1 MDLKTIREE
10 LSHLESLVDGWRSDA
25 GIPALERDLAL
36 GMLRRL
42 YECVRFG
49 AEEVPPQAAAE
60 PVAAEMPE
68 SIDLAEVLAFEPV
81 AVVPEPF
88 PSSNEEQA
96 EADRLLD
103 AGSAGIAAA
112 DSVLTAE
119 PDAVP
124 ATAGADADDA
134 AQTVLAAEE
143 TESSVSAE
151 DAAASADEESVAET
165 AEVVAATVDEEP
177 AVEASES
184 VGAPADDRETTV
196 GLQPSEVVEEPTEEP
211 SEVSEPSDENTEPY
225 RPAEE
230 SAEPVVIAAEPASV
244 SPVAKAEEQA
254 APQPEPV
261 CEEQTAAPASPDT
274 AAEPAAPAAE
284 TPAAE
289 TPAAEMPAAEHAA
302 AEHRGGG
309 ARRPLMGSL
318 FGVEEPVVR
327 HRHRQRVIM
336 SLYGDTEPAVSE
348 RLSGAGTVR
357 HAAPAPAE
365 RRMAEMPAETLRHD
379 EAGQPAAA
387 PEVAAPAAG
396 ETVAADA
403 AMPADAAA
411 AERMPA
417 ADSVGETATVEAQP
431 VASESPSPSLRAETA
446 EAEVDGAGAGE
457 TVPEQYAEE
466 EENPF
471 VEVQLDAVGDDASEP
486 VSEEPVSEESEPEE
500 PVGEKPGTTGNV
512 PTAGPFVQSPV
523 AAEGG
528 AVLGEVINHDVRTL
542 ADTIAPPR
550 DMASEIARSEPVTD
564 LRRAIGINDRFLM
577 IRDLF
582 GGDADAYEQAIT
594 ELDGFHDLDECMIY
608 IAENFAWNSSS
619 DGARFLMELLERK
632 YA

>member
-49 AEEVPPQAAAE
+49 AEEVSPQAAAE

-68 SIDLAEVLAFEPV
+68 SIDLAEVLAFKPV

-112 DSVLTAE
+112 DSVSDAE
-119 PDAVP
+119 PDAAP

-143 TESSVSAE
+143 AENSVSAE
-151 DAAASADEESVAET
+151 DAAASADEESEAET

-177 AVEASES
+177 A
-184 VGAPADDRETTV
+184 
-196 GLQPSEVVEEPTEEP
+196 EEPP
-211 SEVSEPSDENTEPY
+211 EVSEPSDKNTEPH

-230 SAEPVVIAAEPASV
+230 PAEPVVIAAEPASV

-254 APQPEPV
+254 AHQPELV
-261 CEEQTAAPASPDT
+261 CEEQAAAPASPDT

-284 TPAAE
+284 M
-289 TPAAEMPAAEHAA
+289 PAAEMPAAGHAA

-387 PEVAAPAAG
+387 PEVTVPAAG
-396 ETVAADA
+396 ETVAADV
-403 AMPADAAA
+403 AMPADATA

-417 ADSVGETATVEAQP
+417 ADPVGETATVEAQP
-431 VASESPSPSLRAETA
+431 VASESPSPSLQAETA

-471 VEVQLDAVGDDASEP
+471 VEVQLDAVGGDAS
-486 VSEEPVSEESEPEE
+486 EPVSEESEPEE

-523 AAEGG
+523 AAESG

>member
-119 PDAVP
+119 PDAEPDAAP

-143 TESSVSAE
+143 AESSVSAE
-151 DAAASADEESVAET
+151 GAAASADEESEAET

-211 SEVSEPSDENTEPY
+211 SEVSEPSDENTEPH

-230 SAEPVVIAAEPASV
+230 PAEPVVIAAEPASV

-274 AAEPAAPAAE
+274 AAEPA
-284 TPAAE
+284 

-403 AMPADAAA
+403 AA

-417 ADSVGETATVEAQP
+417 ADPVGETATVESQP
-431 VASESPSPSLRAETA
+431 VAPETPSPSLRAETA
-446 EAEVDGAGAGE
+446 EAEVDGAGE

-471 VEVQLDAVGDDASEP
+471 VEVQLDAVGGDASEP
-486 VSEEPVSEESEPEE
+486 ESEESEPEE
-500 PVGEKPGTTGNV
+500 PETTGNV

>member
-119 PDAVP
+119 PDAEP
-124 ATAGADADDA
+124 ATAGADA

-143 TESSVSAE
+143 AESSVSAE
-151 DAAASADEESVAET
+151 DAAASAAEESVAET
-165 AEVVAATVDEEP
+165 AEVVAATVDEEL

-184 VGAPADDRETTV
+184 VGAPADDREATV

-211 SEVSEPSDENTEPY
+211 SEVSEPSDENTEPH

-230 SAEPVVIAAEPASV
+230 PAEPAVIAAEPASV

-254 APQPEPV
+254 AHQPEPV

-284 TPAAE
+284 
-289 TPAAEMPAAEHAA
+289 MPA

-357 HAAPAPAE
+357 HAVPAPAE
-365 RRMAEMPAETLRHD
+365 RRMAEMPAETLRRD

-387 PEVAAPAAG
+387 PEVG
-396 ETVAADA
+396 KTVA
-403 AMPADAAA
+403 ADAAA

-417 ADSVGETATVEAQP
+417 AEPVGETATVESQP
-431 VASESPSPSLRAETA
+431 VAPETPSPSLRAETA
-446 EAEVDGAGAGE
+446 EAEVDGAGE

-471 VEVQLDAVGDDASEP
+471 VEVQLDAVGGDAS
-486 VSEEPVSEESEPEE
+486 EPVSEESEPEE
-500 PVGEKPGTTGNV
+500 PVGEKPETTGNV

>member
-68 SIDLAEVLAFEPV
+68 SIDLAEVLAFKPV

-112 DSVLTAE
+112 DSVSDAE
-119 PDAVP
+119 PDAAP

-143 TESSVSAE
+143 AESSVSAE
-151 DAAASADEESVAET
+151 DAAASADEESEAET

-177 AVEASES
+177 A
-184 VGAPADDRETTV
+184 
-196 GLQPSEVVEEPTEEP
+196 EEP
-211 SEVSEPSDENTEPY
+211 SEVSEPSDKNTEPH

-230 SAEPVVIAAEPASV
+230 PADPVVIAAEPASV

-254 APQPEPV
+254 AHQPELV
-261 CEEQTAAPASPDT
+261 CEEQAAAPASPDT

-284 TPAAE
+284 M
-289 TPAAEMPAAEHAA
+289 PAAEMPAAEHAA

-387 PEVAAPAAG
+387 PEVTVPAAG

-417 ADSVGETATVEAQP
+417 ADPVGETATVEAQP
-431 VASESPSPSLRAETA
+431 VASESPSPSLQAETA

-471 VEVQLDAVGDDASEP
+471 VEVQLDAVGGDAS
-486 VSEEPVSEESEPEE
+486 EPVSEESEPEE

-550 DMASEIARSEPVTD
+550 DMAAEIARSEPVTD

>member
-49 AEEVPPQAAAE
+49 AEEVSPQAAAE

-112 DSVLTAE
+112 DSVSDAE
-119 PDAVP
+119 PDAEPDAAP

-143 TESSVSAE
+143 AENSVSAE
-151 DAAASADEESVAET
+151 DAAASADEESEAET

-177 AVEASES
+177 A
-184 VGAPADDRETTV
+184 
-196 GLQPSEVVEEPTEEP
+196 EEP
-211 SEVSEPSDENTEPY
+211 SEVSEPSDENTEPH

-230 SAEPVVIAAEPASV
+230 PAEPVVIAAEPASV

-254 APQPEPV
+254 AHQPELV
-261 CEEQTAAPASPDT
+261 CEVQAAAPASPDT

-284 TPAAE
+284 M
-289 TPAAEMPAAEHAA
+289 PAAEMPAAEHAA

-387 PEVAAPAAG
+387 PEVTVPAAG

-417 ADSVGETATVEAQP
+417 ADPVGETATVEAQP
-431 VASESPSPSLRAETA
+431 VASESPSPSLQAETA

-471 VEVQLDAVGDDASEP
+471 VEVQLDAVGGDASEP
-486 VSEEPVSEESEPEE
+486 VSEESKPEE
-500 PVGEKPGTTGNV
+500 PETTGNV

-542 ADTIAPPR
+542 ADTIAQPR

>member
-49 AEEVPPQAAAE
+49 AEEVSPQAAAE

-68 SIDLAEVLAFEPV
+68 SIDLAEVLAFKPV

-112 DSVLTAE
+112 DSVSDAE
-119 PDAVP
+119 PDAAP

-143 TESSVSAE
+143 AENSVSAE
-151 DAAASADEESVAET
+151 DAAASADEESEAET

-177 AVEASES
+177 A
-184 VGAPADDRETTV
+184 
-196 GLQPSEVVEEPTEEP
+196 EEP
-211 SEVSEPSDENTEPY
+211 SEVSEPSDKNPEPH

-230 SAEPVVIAAEPASV
+230 PAEPVVIAAEPASV

-254 APQPEPV
+254 AHQPELV
-261 CEEQTAAPASPDT
+261 CEEQAAAPASPDT

-284 TPAAE
+284 M
-289 TPAAEMPAAEHAA
+289 PAAEMPAAGHAA

-387 PEVAAPAAG
+387 PEVTVPAAG
-396 ETVAADA
+396 ETVAADV
-403 AMPADAAA
+403 AMPADATA

-417 ADSVGETATVEAQP
+417 ADPVGETATVEAQP
-431 VASESPSPSLRAETA
+431 VASESPSPSLQAETA

-471 VEVQLDAVGDDASEP
+471 VEVQLDAVGGDAS
-486 VSEEPVSEESEPEE
+486 EPVSEESEPEE

-523 AAEGG
+523 AAESG

>member
-112 DSVLTAE
+112 DSVSDAE
-119 PDAVP
+119 PDAAP

-143 TESSVSAE
+143 AESSVSAD
-151 DAAASADEESVAET
+151 DAAASAAEESVAET

-184 VGAPADDRETTV
+184 VGAPADDREATA

-211 SEVSEPSDENTEPY
+211 SEVSEPSDENTEPH

-230 SAEPVVIAAEPASV
+230 PAEPVVIAAEPAVIAAEPASV

-254 APQPEPV
+254 AHQPEPV

-284 TPAAE
+284 M
-289 TPAAEMPAAEHAA
+289 PAAEMPAAEHAA

-357 HAAPAPAE
+357 HAVPAPAE

-396 ETVAADA
+396 ETV
-403 AMPADAAA
+403 PADAAA

-417 ADSVGETATVEAQP
+417 AEPVGETATVESQP
-431 VASESPSPSLRAETA
+431 VAPETPSPSLRAETA
-446 EAEVDGAGAGE
+446 EAEVDGAGE

-471 VEVQLDAVGDDASEP
+471 VEVQLDAVGGNASEP
-486 VSEEPVSEESEPEE
+486 VSEEPV
-500 PVGEKPGTTGNV
+500 GEKPETTGNV

>member
-112 DSVLTAE
+112 DSVSDAE
-119 PDAVP
+119 PDAAP

-143 TESSVSAE
+143 AESSVSAE
-151 DAAASADEESVAET
+151 DAAASAA
-165 AEVVAATVDEEP
+165 
-177 AVEASES
+177 
-184 VGAPADDRETTV
+184 
-196 GLQPSEVVEEPTEEP
+196 EEPTEEP
-211 SEVSEPSDENTEPY
+211 SEVSEPSDENTEPH

-230 SAEPVVIAAEPASV
+230 PAEPVVIAAEPASV

-254 APQPEPV
+254 AHQPEPV

-274 AAEPAAPAAE
+274 AAEPAA
-284 TPAAE
+284 
-289 TPAAEMPAAEHAA
+289 PAAEMPAAEHAA

-365 RRMAEMPAETLRHD
+365 RRMAEMPAETLRRD

-387 PEVAAPAAG
+387 PEVG
-396 ETVAADA
+396 KTVAADA

-417 ADSVGETATVEAQP
+417 AEPVGETATVESQP
-431 VASESPSPSLRAETA
+431 VAPETPSPSLRAETA
-446 EAEVDGAGAGE
+446 EAEVDGAGE

-471 VEVQLDAVGDDASEP
+471 VELQLDAVGGNASEP
-486 VSEEPVSEESEPEE
+486 VSEEPEPEE
-500 PVGEKPGTTGNV
+500 PVGEKPETSGNV

-523 AAEGG
+523 APEGG

>member
-10 LSHLESLVDGWRSDA
+10 LSHLESLVEGWRSDA

-68 SIDLAEVLAFEPV
+68 SIDLAEVLAFKPV

-112 DSVLTAE
+112 DSVSDSVSDAE
-119 PDAVP
+119 PDAAP

-143 TESSVSAE
+143 AESSVSAE
-151 DAAASADEESVAET
+151 DAAASVDEESEAET

-177 AVEASES
+177 A
-184 VGAPADDRETTV
+184 
-196 GLQPSEVVEEPTEEP
+196 EEP
-211 SEVSEPSDENTEPY
+211 SEVSEPSDKNTEPQ

-230 SAEPVVIAAEPASV
+230 PAEPVVIAAEPASV

-254 APQPEPV
+254 AHQPELV
-261 CEEQTAAPASPDT
+261 CEEQAAAPASPDT
-274 AAEPAAPAAE
+274 AAEPAA
-284 TPAAE
+284 
-289 TPAAEMPAAEHAA
+289 PAAEMPAAEHAA

-387 PEVAAPAAG
+387 PEVTVPAAG
-396 ETVAADA
+396 ETVA
-403 AMPADAAA
+403 ADAAA

-417 ADSVGETATVEAQP
+417 ADPVGETATVEAQP
-431 VASESPSPSLRAETA
+431 VASESPSPSLQAETA

-471 VEVQLDAVGDDASEP
+471 VEVQLDAVGGDAS
-486 VSEEPVSEESEPEE
+486 EPVSEESEPEE
-500 PVGEKPGTTGNV
+500 PETTGNV

-528 AVLGEVINHDVRTL
+528 VVLGEVINHDVRTL

>member
-10 LSHLESLVDGWRSDA
+10 LSHLESLVEGWRSDA

-119 PDAVP
+119 PDAAP
-124 ATAGADADDA
+124 ATAGADADDE

-143 TESSVSAE
+143 AENSVSAE
-151 DAAASADEESVAET
+151 DAAASAAEESEAET

-211 SEVSEPSDENTEPY
+211 SEVSEPSDENTESH

-230 SAEPVVIAAEPASV
+230 PAEPVVIAAEPASV

-254 APQPEPV
+254 AHQPEPV

-274 AAEPAAPAAE
+274 AADPVA
-284 TPAAE
+284 
-289 TPAAEMPAAEHAA
+289 PAAEMPAAEHAA

-471 VEVQLDAVGDDASEP
+471 VEVQLDAVGGDASEP
-486 VSEEPVSEESEPEE
+486 ASEESEPEE
-500 PVGEKPGTTGNV
+500 PVGEKPGTAGNV

>member
-112 DSVLTAE
+112 DSVSDAE
-119 PDAVP
+119 PDAAP

-143 TESSVSAE
+143 AESSVSAD
-151 DAAASADEESVAET
+151 DAAASAAEESVAET

-184 VGAPADDRETTV
+184 VGAPADDREATV

-211 SEVSEPSDENTEPY
+211 SEVSEPSDENTESH

-230 SAEPVVIAAEPASV
+230 PAEPAVIAAEPASV

-254 APQPEPV
+254 AHQPEPV

-284 TPAAE
+284 
-289 TPAAEMPAAEHAA
+289 MPA

-365 RRMAEMPAETLRHD
+365 RRMAEMPAETLRRD

-387 PEVAAPAAG
+387 PEIAAPAAG

-403 AMPADAAA
+403 AA

-417 ADSVGETATVEAQP
+417 AEPVGETATVESQP

-446 EAEVDGAGAGE
+446 EAEVDGAGE
-457 TVPEQYAEE
+457 TAPEQYAEE

-471 VEVQLDAVGDDASEP
+471 VELQLDAVGGDASEP
-486 VSEEPVSEESEPEE
+486 VSEEPV
-500 PVGEKPGTTGNV
+500 GEKPETTSNV

>member
-68 SIDLAEVLAFEPV
+68 SIDLAEVLAFKPV

-119 PDAVP
+119 PDAAP

-134 AQTVLAAEE
+134 AQTVFAAEE
-143 TESSVSAE
+143 AESSVSAE

-165 AEVVAATVDEEP
+165 AEVVAAAVDEEP

-184 VGAPADDRETTV
+184 VGTPADDRETTV
-196 GLQPSEVVEEPTEEP
+196 GLQTSEVVEEPTEET
-211 SEVSEPSDENTEPY
+211 SEVSEPSDENTESH

-230 SAEPVVIAAEPASV
+230 PAEPVVIAAEPASV
-244 SPVAKAEEQA
+244 FLAVQAEEQA

-284 TPAAE
+284 M
-289 TPAAEMPAAEHAA
+289 PAAEMPAAEHAA

-387 PEVAAPAAG
+387 PEVTVPAAG

-417 ADSVGETATVEAQP
+417 ADPVGETATVEAQP
-431 VASESPSPSLRAETA
+431 VASESPSPSLQAETA

-471 VEVQLDAVGDDASEP
+471 VEVQLDAVGGDAS
-486 VSEEPVSEESEPEE
+486 EPVSEESEPEE
-500 PVGEKPGTTGNV
+500 PETTGNV

-528 AVLGEVINHDVRTL
+528 VVLGEVINHDVRTL

>member
-68 SIDLAEVLAFEPV
+68 SIDLAEVLAFKPV

-112 DSVLTAE
+112 DSVSDAE
-119 PDAVP
+119 PDAEPDAAP

-143 TESSVSAE
+143 AESSVSAE
-151 DAAASADEESVAET
+151 DAAASVDEESEAET

-177 AVEASES
+177 A
-184 VGAPADDRETTV
+184 
-196 GLQPSEVVEEPTEEP
+196 EEP
-211 SEVSEPSDENTEPY
+211 SEVSEPSDKNTEPQ

-230 SAEPVVIAAEPASV
+230 PAEPVVIAAEPASV

-254 APQPEPV
+254 AHQPELV
-261 CEEQTAAPASPDT
+261 CEEQAAAPASPDT

-284 TPAAE
+284 M
-289 TPAAEMPAAEHAA
+289 PAAEMPAAEHAA

-387 PEVAAPAAG
+387 PEVTVPAAG

-417 ADSVGETATVEAQP
+417 ADPVGETATVEAQP
-431 VASESPSPSLRAETA
+431 VASESPSPSLQAETA

-471 VEVQLDAVGDDASEP
+471 VEVQLDAVGGDAS
-486 VSEEPVSEESEPEE
+486 EPVSEESEPEE
-500 PVGEKPGTTGNV
+500 PETTGNV

-550 DMASEIARSEPVTD
+550 DMAAEIARSEPVTD

>member
-112 DSVLTAE
+112 DSVSDAE
-119 PDAVP
+119 PDAAP
-124 ATAGADADDA
+124 ATAGADAADA

-143 TESSVSAE
+143 AENSVSAE

-177 AVEASES
+177 A
-184 VGAPADDRETTV
+184 
-196 GLQPSEVVEEPTEEP
+196 EEP
-211 SEVSEPSDENTEPY
+211 SEVSEPSDENTEPH

-230 SAEPVVIAAEPASV
+230 PAEPVVIAAEPASV

-254 APQPEPV
+254 AHQPELV
-261 CEEQTAAPASPDT
+261 CEEQAAAPASPDT
-274 AAEPAAPAAE
+274 AAEPAA
-284 TPAAE
+284 
-289 TPAAEMPAAEHAA
+289 PAAEMPAAEHAA

-387 PEVAAPAAG
+387 PEVTVPAAG

-417 ADSVGETATVEAQP
+417 ADPVGETATVEAQP
-431 VASESPSPSLRAETA
+431 VASESPSPSLQAETA

-471 VEVQLDAVGDDASEP
+471 VEVQLDAVGGDAS
-486 VSEEPVSEESEPEE
+486 EPVSEESEPEE
-500 PVGEKPGTTGNV
+500 PETTGNV

-550 DMASEIARSEPVTD
+550 DMAAEIARSEPVTD

>member
-49 AEEVPPQAAAE
+49 AEEVPLQAAAE

-112 DSVLTAE
+112 DSVSDAE
-119 PDAVP
+119 PDAAP

-143 TESSVSAE
+143 AESSVSAE
-151 DAAASADEESVAET
+151 DAAASAAEESVAET

-184 VGAPADDRETTV
+184 VGAPADDREATV

-211 SEVSEPSDENTEPY
+211 SEVSEPSDENTEPH

-230 SAEPVVIAAEPASV
+230 PAEPAVIAAEPASV

-254 APQPEPV
+254 AHQPEPV

-284 TPAAE
+284 
-289 TPAAEMPAAEHAA
+289 MPA

-357 HAAPAPAE
+357 HAVPAPAE
-365 RRMAEMPAETLRHD
+365 RRMAEMPAETLRRD

-387 PEVAAPAAG
+387 PEVG
-396 ETVAADA
+396 KTVAADA

-417 ADSVGETATVEAQP
+417 AEPVGETATVESQP
-431 VASESPSPSLRAETA
+431 VAPETSSPSLRAETA
-446 EAEVDGAGAGE
+446 EAEVDGAGE

-471 VEVQLDAVGDDASEP
+471 VELQLDAVGGNASEP
-486 VSEEPVSEESEPEE
+486 VSEESASEE
-500 PVGEKPGTTGNV
+500 PVGEKPETTGNV

-523 AAEGG
+523 AAESG

>member
-68 SIDLAEVLAFEPV
+68 SIDLAEVLAFKPV

-112 DSVLTAE
+112 DSVSDAE
-119 PDAVP
+119 PDAEPDAAP

-143 TESSVSAE
+143 AESSVSAE
-151 DAAASADEESVAET
+151 DAAASADEESEAET

-177 AVEASES
+177 A
-184 VGAPADDRETTV
+184 
-196 GLQPSEVVEEPTEEP
+196 EEP
-211 SEVSEPSDENTEPY
+211 SEVSEPSDKNTEPH

-230 SAEPVVIAAEPASV
+230 PAEPVVIAAEPASV

-254 APQPEPV
+254 AHQPELV
-261 CEEQTAAPASPDT
+261 CEEQAAAPASPDT

-284 TPAAE
+284 M
-289 TPAAEMPAAEHAA
+289 PAAEMPAAEHAA

-387 PEVAAPAAG
+387 PEVTVPAAG

-417 ADSVGETATVEAQP
+417 ADPVGETATVEAQP

-457 TVPEQYAEE
+457 TVPEQYAEK

-471 VEVQLDAVGDDASEP
+471 VEVQLDAVGGDAS
-486 VSEEPVSEESEPEE
+486 EPVSEESEPEE

>member
-49 AEEVPPQAAAE
+49 AEEVSPQAAAE

-119 PDAVP
+119 PDAEPDAAP
-124 ATAGADADDA
+124 ATAGADAADA

-143 TESSVSAE
+143 AESSVSAE
-151 DAAASADEESVAET
+151 DAAASADEESEAET

-177 AVEASES
+177 A
-184 VGAPADDRETTV
+184 
-196 GLQPSEVVEEPTEEP
+196 EEP
-211 SEVSEPSDENTEPY
+211 SEVSEPSDENTEPH

-230 SAEPVVIAAEPASV
+230 PAEPVVIAAELASV

-254 APQPEPV
+254 AHQPELV

-274 AAEPAAPAAE
+274 AAEPAA
-284 TPAAE
+284 
-289 TPAAEMPAAEHAA
+289 PAAEMPAAEHAA

-365 RRMAEMPAETLRHD
+365 RRMAEMPAVTLRHD

-387 PEVAAPAAG
+387 PEVTVPAAG

-417 ADSVGETATVEAQP
+417 AEPVGETATVEAQP
-431 VASESPSPSLRAETA
+431 VASESPSPSLQAETA

-471 VEVQLDAVGDDASEP
+471 VEVQLDAVGGDASEP
-486 VSEEPVSEESEPEE
+486 VSEESKPEE
-500 PVGEKPGTTGNV
+500 PETTGNV

-542 ADTIAPPR
+542 ADTIAQPR

>member
-68 SIDLAEVLAFEPV
+68 SIDLAEVLAFKPV

-112 DSVLTAE
+112 DSVSDAE
-119 PDAVP
+119 PDAAP

-143 TESSVSAE
+143 AESSVSAE
-151 DAAASADEESVAET
+151 DAAASVDEESEAET

-184 VGAPADDRETTV
+184 VGTPADDRETTV
-196 GLQPSEVVEEPTEEP
+196 GLQTSEVVEEPTEET
-211 SEVSEPSDENTEPY
+211 SEVSEPSDENTEPH

-230 SAEPVVIAAEPASV
+230 PAEPVVIAAEPASV

-254 APQPEPV
+254 AHQPELV
-261 CEEQTAAPASPDT
+261 CEEQAAAPASPDT

-284 TPAAE
+284 M
-289 TPAAEMPAAEHAA
+289 PAAEMPAAEHAA

-387 PEVAAPAAG
+387 PEVTVPAAG

-417 ADSVGETATVEAQP
+417 ADPVGETATVEAQP
-431 VASESPSPSLRAETA
+431 VASESPSPSLQAETA

-471 VEVQLDAVGDDASEP
+471 VEVQLDAVGGDAS
-486 VSEEPVSEESEPEE
+486 EPVSEESEPEE
-500 PVGEKPGTTGNV
+500 PETTGNV

-550 DMASEIARSEPVTD
+550 DMAAEIARSEPVTD

>member
-68 SIDLAEVLAFEPV
+68 SIDLAEVLAFKPV

-112 DSVLTAE
+112 DSVSDAE
-119 PDAVP
+119 PDAAP

-143 TESSVSAE
+143 AESSVSAE
-151 DAAASADEESVAET
+151 DAAASADEESEAET

-177 AVEASES
+177 A
-184 VGAPADDRETTV
+184 
-196 GLQPSEVVEEPTEEP
+196 EEP
-211 SEVSEPSDENTEPY
+211 SEVSEPSDKNTEPH

-230 SAEPVVIAAEPASV
+230 PADPVVIAAEPASV

-254 APQPEPV
+254 AHQPELV
-261 CEEQTAAPASPDT
+261 CEEQAAAPASPDT

-284 TPAAE
+284 M
-289 TPAAEMPAAEHAA
+289 PAAEMPAAEHAA

-357 HAAPAPAE
+357 HAASAPAE

-387 PEVAAPAAG
+387 QEVTVPAAG

-417 ADSVGETATVEAQP
+417 ADPVGETATVEAQP
-431 VASESPSPSLRAETA
+431 VASESPSPSLQAETA

-471 VEVQLDAVGDDASEP
+471 VEVQLDAVGGDAS
-486 VSEEPVSEESEPEE
+486 EPVSEESEPEE

-550 DMASEIARSEPVTD
+550 DMAAEIARSEPVTD

>member
-68 SIDLAEVLAFEPV
+68 SIDLAEVLAFKPV

-119 PDAVP
+119 PDAAP
-124 ATAGADADDA
+124 ATAGADAADA

-143 TESSVSAE
+143 AESSVSAE
-151 DAAASADEESVAET
+151 DAASSADEESEAET

-177 AVEASES
+177 A
-184 VGAPADDRETTV
+184 
-196 GLQPSEVVEEPTEEP
+196 EEP
-211 SEVSEPSDENTEPY
+211 SEVSEPSDKNTEPH

-230 SAEPVVIAAEPASV
+230 PAELVVIAAAPASV

-254 APQPEPV
+254 AHQPELV

-284 TPAAE
+284 M
-289 TPAAEMPAAEHAA
+289 PAAEMPAAEHAA

-387 PEVAAPAAG
+387 PEVTVPAAG

-417 ADSVGETATVEAQP
+417 ADPVGETATVEAQP
-431 VASESPSPSLRAETA
+431 VASESPSPSLQAETA

-471 VEVQLDAVGDDASEP
+471 VEVQLDAVGGDAS
-486 VSEEPVSEESEPEE
+486 EPVSEESEPEE

-550 DMASEIARSEPVTD
+550 DMAAEIARSEPVTD

>member
-49 AEEVPPQAAAE
+49 AEEVSPQAAAE

-68 SIDLAEVLAFEPV
+68 SIDLAEVLAFKPV

-112 DSVLTAE
+112 DSVSDAE
-119 PDAVP
+119 PDAAP

-143 TESSVSAE
+143 AESSVSAE
-151 DAAASADEESVAET
+151 DAAASADEESEAET

-177 AVEASES
+177 A
-184 VGAPADDRETTV
+184 
-196 GLQPSEVVEEPTEEP
+196 EEP
-211 SEVSEPSDENTEPY
+211 SEVSEPSDKNTEPH

-230 SAEPVVIAAEPASV
+230 PAEPVVIAAELASV

-254 APQPEPV
+254 AHQPELV
-261 CEEQTAAPASPDT
+261 CEEQAAAPASPDT

-284 TPAAE
+284 M
-289 TPAAEMPAAEHAA
+289 PAAEMPAAGHAA

-387 PEVAAPAAG
+387 PEVTVPAAG

-417 ADSVGETATVEAQP
+417 ADPVGETATVEAQP
-431 VASESPSPSLRAETA
+431 VASESPSPSLQAETA

-466 EENPF
+466 EENLF
-471 VEVQLDAVGDDASEP
+471 VEVQLYAVGGDAS
-486 VSEEPVSEESEPEE
+486 EPVSEESEPEE

-550 DMASEIARSEPVTD
+550 DMAAEIARSEPVTD

>member
-49 AEEVPPQAAAE
+49 AEEVSPQAAAE

-68 SIDLAEVLAFEPV
+68 SIDLAEVLAFKPV

-112 DSVLTAE
+112 DSVSDAE
-119 PDAVP
+119 PDAAP

-143 TESSVSAE
+143 AESSVSAE
-151 DAAASADEESVAET
+151 DAAASADEESEAET

-177 AVEASES
+177 A
-184 VGAPADDRETTV
+184 
-196 GLQPSEVVEEPTEEP
+196 EEP
-211 SEVSEPSDENTEPY
+211 SEVSEPSDKNTEPH

-230 SAEPVVIAAEPASV
+230 PAEPVVIAAELASV

-254 APQPEPV
+254 AHQPELV
-261 CEEQTAAPASPDT
+261 CEEQAAAPASPDT

-284 TPAAE
+284 M
-289 TPAAEMPAAEHAA
+289 PAAEMPAAGHAA

-387 PEVAAPAAG
+387 PEVTVPAAG

-417 ADSVGETATVEAQP
+417 ADPVGETATVEAQP
-431 VASESPSPSLRAETA
+431 VASESPSPSLQAETA

-471 VEVQLDAVGDDASEP
+471 VEVQLDAVGGDAS
-486 VSEEPVSEESEPEE
+486 EPVSEESEPEE

-550 DMASEIARSEPVTD
+550 DMAAEIARSEPVTD

>member
-49 AEEVPPQAAAE
+49 AEEVSPQAAAE

-119 PDAVP
+119 PDAEPDAAP

-143 TESSVSAE
+143 AESSVSAE
-151 DAAASADEESVAET
+151 DAAASADEESEAET

-177 AVEASES
+177 A
-184 VGAPADDRETTV
+184 
-196 GLQPSEVVEEPTEEP
+196 EEP
-211 SEVSEPSDENTEPY
+211 SEVSEPSDENTEPH

-230 SAEPVVIAAEPASV
+230 PAEPVVIAAEPASV

-254 APQPEPV
+254 AHQPELV
-261 CEEQTAAPASPDT
+261 CEEQAAAPASPDT

-284 TPAAE
+284 M
-289 TPAAEMPAAEHAA
+289 PAAEMPAAEHAA

-365 RRMAEMPAETLRHD
+365 RRMAEMPAEALRHD

-387 PEVAAPAAG
+387 PEVTVPAAG

-417 ADSVGETATVEAQP
+417 ADPVGETATVEAQP
-431 VASESPSPSLRAETA
+431 VASESPSPSLQAETA

-471 VEVQLDAVGDDASEP
+471 VEVQLDAVGGDASEP
-486 VSEEPVSEESEPEE
+486 ASEESEAEE
-500 PVGEKPGTTGNV
+500 PVGKKPETTGNV

-528 AVLGEVINHDVRTL
+528 VVLGEVINHDVRTL

-564 LRRAIGINDRFLM
+564 LCRAIGINDRFLM

>member
-112 DSVLTAE
+112 DSVSDAE
-119 PDAVP
+119 PDAAP

-143 TESSVSAE
+143 AESSVSAE
-151 DAAASADEESVAET
+151 DAAASAAEESVAET

-184 VGAPADDRETTV
+184 VGAPADDHEATA

-211 SEVSEPSDENTEPY
+211 SEVSEPSDENTEPH

-230 SAEPVVIAAEPASV
+230 PAEPVVIAAEPAVIAAEPASV

-254 APQPEPV
+254 AHQPEPV

-284 TPAAE
+284 
-289 TPAAEMPAAEHAA
+289 MPA

-357 HAAPAPAE
+357 HAVPAPAE
-365 RRMAEMPAETLRHD
+365 RRMAEMPAETLRRD

-387 PEVAAPAAG
+387 PEVG
-396 ETVAADA
+396 KTVAADA

-417 ADSVGETATVEAQP
+417 AEPVGETATVESQP
-431 VASESPSPSLRAETA
+431 VAPETPSPSLRAETA
-446 EAEVDGAGAGE
+446 EAEVDGAGE

-471 VEVQLDAVGDDASEP
+471 VELQLDAVGGDASEP
-486 VSEEPVSEESEPEE
+486 VSEEPE
-500 PVGEKPGTTGNV
+500 TTGNV

>member
-49 AEEVPPQAAAE
+49 AEEVSPQAAAE

-103 AGSAGIAAA
+103 VGSAGIAAA

-119 PDAVP
+119 PDAEPDAAP

-134 AQTVLAAEE
+134 AQTVFAAEE
-143 TESSVSAE
+143 AESSVSAE

-196 GLQPSEVVEEPTEEP
+196 GLQPSEVVEEPSEEP
-211 SEVSEPSDENTEPY
+211 SEVSEPSDENTEPH

-230 SAEPVVIAAEPASV
+230 PAEPVVIAAEPASV

-254 APQPEPV
+254 AHQPEPV

-274 AAEPAAPAAE
+274 AAEPAA
-284 TPAAE
+284 
-289 TPAAEMPAAEHAA
+289 PAAEMPAAEHAA

-387 PEVAAPAAG
+387 PEVTVLAAG

-417 ADSVGETATVEAQP
+417 ADPVGETATVEAQP

-457 TVPEQYAEE
+457 TAPEQYAEE
-466 EENPF
+466 EESPF
-471 VEVQLDAVGDDASEP
+471 VEVQLDAVGGDASEP
-486 VSEEPVSEESEPEE
+486 ASEESEPEE
-500 PVGEKPGTTGNV
+500 SVGEKPETTGNV

-594 ELDGFHDLDECMIY
+594 ELDGFRDLDECMIY

>member
-49 AEEVPPQAAAE
+49 AEEVSPQAAAE

-119 PDAVP
+119 PDAAP

-143 TESSVSAE
+143 AESSVSAE
-151 DAAASADEESVAET
+151 DAAASADEESEAET

-211 SEVSEPSDENTEPY
+211 SEVSEPSDENTEPH

-230 SAEPVVIAAEPASV
+230 PAEPVVIAAEPASV

-274 AAEPAAPAAE
+274 AAEPA
-284 TPAAE
+284 

-302 AEHRGGG
+302 VEHRGGG

-387 PEVAAPAAG
+387 PEVTAPAAGETG

-417 ADSVGETATVEAQP
+417 ADPVGETATVEAQP

-471 VEVQLDAVGDDASEP
+471 VEVQLDAVGGDAS
-486 VSEEPVSEESEPEE
+486 EPVSEESEPEE

-523 AAEGG
+523 AAESG

>member
-68 SIDLAEVLAFEPV
+68 SIDLAEVLAFKPV

-112 DSVLTAE
+112 DSVSDAE
-119 PDAVP
+119 PDAEPDAAP

-143 TESSVSAE
+143 AESSVSAE
-151 DAAASADEESVAET
+151 DAAASADEESEAET

-184 VGAPADDRETTV
+184 VGTPADDRETTV
-196 GLQPSEVVEEPTEEP
+196 GLQTSEVVEEPTEET
-211 SEVSEPSDENTEPY
+211 SEVSEPSDENTESH

-230 SAEPVVIAAEPASV
+230 PAEPVVIAAEPASV
-244 SPVAKAEEQA
+244 FLAVQAEEQA

-284 TPAAE
+284 M
-289 TPAAEMPAAEHAA
+289 PAAEMPAAEHAA

-387 PEVAAPAAG
+387 PEVTVPAAG

-417 ADSVGETATVEAQP
+417 ADPVGETATVEAQP
-431 VASESPSPSLRAETA
+431 VASESPSPSLQAETA

-466 EENPF
+466 EENLF
-471 VEVQLDAVGDDASEP
+471 VEVQLDAVGGDAS
-486 VSEEPVSEESEPEE
+486 EPVSEESEPEE

-528 AVLGEVINHDVRTL
+528 VVLGEVINHDVRTL

>member
-68 SIDLAEVLAFEPV
+68 SIDLAEVLAFKPV

-112 DSVLTAE
+112 DSVSDAE
-119 PDAVP
+119 PDAEPDAAP

-143 TESSVSAE
+143 AESSVSAE
-151 DAAASADEESVAET
+151 DAAASVDEESEAET

-177 AVEASES
+177 A
-184 VGAPADDRETTV
+184 
-196 GLQPSEVVEEPTEEP
+196 EEP
-211 SEVSEPSDENTEPY
+211 SEVSEPSDKNTEPH

-230 SAEPVVIAAEPASV
+230 PAEPVVIAAEPASV

-254 APQPEPV
+254 AHQPELV
-261 CEEQTAAPASPDT
+261 CEEQAAAPASPDT

-284 TPAAE
+284 M
-289 TPAAEMPAAEHAA
+289 PAAEMPAAEHAA

-387 PEVAAPAAG
+387 PEVTVPAAG

-417 ADSVGETATVEAQP
+417 ADPVGETATVEAQP
-431 VASESPSPSLRAETA
+431 VASESPSPSLQAETA

-471 VEVQLDAVGDDASEP
+471 VEVQLDAVGGDAS
-486 VSEEPVSEESEPEE
+486 EPVSEESEPEE

>member
-68 SIDLAEVLAFEPV
+68 SIDLAEVLAFKPV

-119 PDAVP
+119 PDAEPDAAP

-143 TESSVSAE
+143 AENSVSAE
-151 DAAASADEESVAET
+151 DAAASADEESEAET

-177 AVEASES
+177 A
-184 VGAPADDRETTV
+184 
-196 GLQPSEVVEEPTEEP
+196 EEP
-211 SEVSEPSDENTEPY
+211 SEVSEPSDKNTEPQ

-230 SAEPVVIAAEPASV
+230 PAEPVVIAAEPASV

-254 APQPEPV
+254 AHQPELV
-261 CEEQTAAPASPDT
+261 CEEQAAAPASPDT

-284 TPAAE
+284 M
-289 TPAAEMPAAEHAA
+289 PAAEMPAAEHAA

-387 PEVAAPAAG
+387 PEVTVPAAG

-417 ADSVGETATVEAQP
+417 ADPVGETATVEAQP
-431 VASESPSPSLRAETA
+431 VASESPSPSLQAETA

-471 VEVQLDAVGDDASEP
+471 VEVQLDAVGGDAS
-486 VSEEPVSEESEPEE
+486 EPVSEESEPEE

-550 DMASEIARSEPVTD
+550 DMAAEIARSEPVTD

>member
-1 MDLKTIREE
+1 
-10 LSHLESLVDGWRSDA
+10 
-25 GIPALERDLAL
+25 
-36 GMLRRL
+36 
-42 YECVRFG
+42 
-49 AEEVPPQAAAE
+49 
-60 PVAAEMPE
+60 
-68 SIDLAEVLAFEPV
+68 
-81 AVVPEPF
+81 
-88 PSSNEEQA
+88 
-96 EADRLLD
+96 
-103 AGSAGIAAA
+103 
-112 DSVLTAE
+112 
-119 PDAVP
+119 
-124 ATAGADADDA
+124 
-134 AQTVLAAEE
+134 
-143 TESSVSAE
+143 
-151 DAAASADEESVAET
+151 
-165 AEVVAATVDEEP
+165 
-177 AVEASES
+177 
-184 VGAPADDRETTV
+184 
-196 GLQPSEVVEEPTEEP
+196 
-211 SEVSEPSDENTEPY
+211 
-225 RPAEE
+225 
-230 SAEPVVIAAEPASV
+230 
-244 SPVAKAEEQA
+244 
-254 APQPEPV
+254 
-261 CEEQTAAPASPDT
+261 
-274 AAEPAAPAAE
+274 
-284 TPAAE
+284 
-289 TPAAEMPAAEHAA
+289 
-302 AEHRGGG
+302 
-309 ARRPLMGSL
+309 MGSL

-387 PEVAAPAAG
+387 PEVTVPAAG
-396 ETVAADA
+396 ETVAADV
-403 AMPADAAA
+403 AMPADATA

-417 ADSVGETATVEAQP
+417 ADPVGETATVEAQP
-431 VASESPSPSLRAETA
+431 VASESPSPSLQAETA

-471 VEVQLDAVGDDASEP
+471 VEVQLDAVGGDAS
-486 VSEEPVSEESEPEE
+486 EPVSEESEPEE

-523 AAEGG
+523 AAESG

>member
-49 AEEVPPQAAAE
+49 AEEVSPQAAAE

-119 PDAVP
+119 PDAEPDAAP
-124 ATAGADADDA
+124 ATAGADAADA

-143 TESSVSAE
+143 AESSVSAE
-151 DAAASADEESVAET
+151 DAAASADEESEAET

-177 AVEASES
+177 A
-184 VGAPADDRETTV
+184 
-196 GLQPSEVVEEPTEEP
+196 EEP
-211 SEVSEPSDENTEPY
+211 SEVSEPSDENTEPH

-230 SAEPVVIAAEPASV
+230 PAEPVVIAAELASV

-254 APQPEPV
+254 AHQPELV

-274 AAEPAAPAAE
+274 AAEPAA
-284 TPAAE
+284 
-289 TPAAEMPAAEHAA
+289 PAAEMPAAEHAA

-365 RRMAEMPAETLRHD
+365 RRMAEMPAVTLRHD

-387 PEVAAPAAG
+387 PEVTVPAAG

-417 ADSVGETATVEAQP
+417 AEPVGETATVEAQP
-431 VASESPSPSLRAETA
+431 VASESPSPSLQAETA

-471 VEVQLDAVGDDASEP
+471 VEVQLDAVGGDAS
-486 VSEEPVSEESEPEE
+486 EPVSEESEPEE
-500 PVGEKPGTTGNV
+500 PETTGNV

-542 ADTIAPPR
+542 ADTIAQPR

>member
-112 DSVLTAE
+112 DSVSDAE
-119 PDAVP
+119 PDAAP

-143 TESSVSAE
+143 AESSVSAE
-151 DAAASADEESVAET
+151 DAAASAAEESVAET

-184 VGAPADDRETTV
+184 VGAPADDREATA
-196 GLQPSEVVEEPTEEP
+196 GLQPSEVVEEP
-211 SEVSEPSDENTEPY
+211 SEVSEPSDENTESH

-230 SAEPVVIAAEPASV
+230 PAEPVVIAAEPASV

-254 APQPEPV
+254 AHQPEPV

-284 TPAAE
+284 
-289 TPAAEMPAAEHAA
+289 MPA

-365 RRMAEMPAETLRHD
+365 RRMAEMPAESLRRD

-387 PEVAAPAAG
+387 PEVTAPAAG
-396 ETVAADA
+396 ET
-403 AMPADAAA
+403 MPADAAA

-417 ADSVGETATVEAQP
+417 AEPVGETATVEAQP

-446 EAEVDGAGAGE
+446 EAEVDGAGE

-471 VEVQLDAVGDDASEP
+471 VELQLDAVGGNASEP
-486 VSEEPVSEESEPEE
+486 VSEEPEPEE
-500 PVGEKPGTTGNV
+500 PVGEKPSTTGNV

>member
-36 GMLRRL
+36 ELLRRL
-42 YECVRFG
+42 YEQLRFDALG
-49 AEEVPPQAAAE
+49 APQPEEAGTGAVE
-60 PVAAEMPE
+60 VPE

-119 PDAVP
+119 PDAEPDAAP

-143 TESSVSAE
+143 AENSVSAE
-151 DAAASADEESVAET
+151 DAAASADEESEAET

-177 AVEASES
+177 A
-184 VGAPADDRETTV
+184 
-196 GLQPSEVVEEPTEEP
+196 EEP
-211 SEVSEPSDENTEPY
+211 SEVSEPSDENTEPH

-230 SAEPVVIAAEPASV
+230 PAEPVVIAAEPASV

-274 AAEPAAPAAE
+274 AAEPA
-284 TPAAE
+284 

-302 AEHRGGG
+302 VEHRGGG

-357 HAAPAPAE
+357 HAVPAPAE

-387 PEVAAPAAG
+387 PEVTAPAAG

-417 ADSVGETATVEAQP
+417 ADPVGETATVEAQP
-431 VASESPSPSLRAETA
+431 VASESPSPSLQAETA

-471 VEVQLDAVGDDASEP
+471 VEVQLDAVGGDAS
-486 VSEEPVSEESEPEE
+486 EPVSEESEPEE
-500 PVGEKPGTTGNV
+500 PETTGNV

-528 AVLGEVINHDVRTL
+528 VVLGEVINHDVRTL

>member
-49 AEEVPPQAAAE
+49 AEEVLPQAAAE

-68 SIDLAEVLAFEPV
+68 SIDLAEVLAFKPV

-112 DSVLTAE
+112 DSVSDAE
-119 PDAVP
+119 PDAAP

-143 TESSVSAE
+143 AESSVSAE
-151 DAAASADEESVAET
+151 DAAASADEESEAET
-165 AEVVAATVDEEP
+165 AEVVAAAVDEEP
-177 AVEASES
+177 A
-184 VGAPADDRETTV
+184 
-196 GLQPSEVVEEPTEEP
+196 EEP
-211 SEVSEPSDENTEPY
+211 SEVSEPSDKNTEPH

-230 SAEPVVIAAEPASV
+230 PAEPVVIAAEPASV

-274 AAEPAAPAAE
+274 AAEPA
-284 TPAAE
+284 

-302 AEHRGGG
+302 VEHRGGG

-387 PEVAAPAAG
+387 PEVTAPAAG

-417 ADSVGETATVEAQP
+417 ADPVGETATVEAQP

-500 PVGEKPGTTGNV
+500 PVGEKPGTSGNV

-523 AAEGG
+523 AAESG

-582 GGDADAYEQAIT
+582 GGDADAYEQALS
-594 ELDGFHDLDECMIY
+594 ELDGFLDLDECMIY

>member
-49 AEEVPPQAAAE
+49 AEEVLPQAAAE

-68 SIDLAEVLAFEPV
+68 SIDLAEVLAFKPV

-112 DSVLTAE
+112 DSVSDAE
-119 PDAVP
+119 PDAAP

-143 TESSVSAE
+143 AESSVSAE
-151 DAAASADEESVAET
+151 DAAASADEESEAET
-165 AEVVAATVDEEP
+165 AEVVAAAVDEEP
-177 AVEASES
+177 A
-184 VGAPADDRETTV
+184 
-196 GLQPSEVVEEPTEEP
+196 EEP
-211 SEVSEPSDENTEPY
+211 SEVSEPSDKNTEPH

-230 SAEPVVIAAEPASV
+230 PAEPVVIAAEPASV

-274 AAEPAAPAAE
+274 AAEPA
-284 TPAAE
+284 

-302 AEHRGGG
+302 VEHRGGG

-387 PEVAAPAAG
+387 PEVTAPAAG

-417 ADSVGETATVEAQP
+417 ADPVGETATVEAQP

-500 PVGEKPGTTGNV
+500 PVGEKPGTSGNV

-523 AAEGG
+523 AAESG

>member
-68 SIDLAEVLAFEPV
+68 SIDLAEVLAFKPV

-112 DSVLTAE
+112 GSVSDAE
-119 PDAVP
+119 PDAAP

-143 TESSVSAE
+143 AESSVSAE
-151 DAAASADEESVAET
+151 DAAASADEESEAET

-177 AVEASES
+177 S
-184 VGAPADDRETTV
+184 
-196 GLQPSEVVEEPTEEP
+196 EEP
-211 SEVSEPSDENTEPY
+211 SEVSEPSDENTEPH

-230 SAEPVVIAAEPASV
+230 PAEPVVIAAEPASV
-244 SPVAKAEEQA
+244 SLAVQAEEQA

-274 AAEPAAPAAE
+274 AADPA
-284 TPAAE
+284 

-387 PEVAAPAAG
+387 PEVTVPAAG

-486 VSEEPVSEESEPEE
+486 VSEESEPEE
-500 PVGEKPGTTGNV
+500 PVGEKPETTGNV

>member
-49 AEEVPPQAAAE
+49 AEEVSPQAAAE

-119 PDAVP
+119 PDAEPDAAP
-124 ATAGADADDA
+124 ATAGADAADA

-143 TESSVSAE
+143 AESSVSAE
-151 DAAASADEESVAET
+151 DAAASADEESEAET

-177 AVEASES
+177 A
-184 VGAPADDRETTV
+184 
-196 GLQPSEVVEEPTEEP
+196 EEP
-211 SEVSEPSDENTEPY
+211 SEVSEPSDENSEPH

-230 SAEPVVIAAEPASV
+230 PAEPVVIAAELASV

-254 APQPEPV
+254 AHQPELV

-274 AAEPAAPAAE
+274 AAEPAA
-284 TPAAE
+284 
-289 TPAAEMPAAEHAA
+289 PAAEMPAAEHAA

-365 RRMAEMPAETLRHD
+365 RRMAEMPAVTLRHD

-387 PEVAAPAAG
+387 PEVTVPAAG

-417 ADSVGETATVEAQP
+417 AEPVGETATVEAQP
-431 VASESPSPSLRAETA
+431 VASESPSPSLQAETA

-471 VEVQLDAVGDDASEP
+471 VEVQLDAVGGDASEP
-486 VSEEPVSEESEPEE
+486 VSEESKPEE
-500 PVGEKPGTTGNV
+500 PETTGNV

-542 ADTIAPPR
+542 ADTIAQPR

>member
-68 SIDLAEVLAFEPV
+68 SIDLAEVLAFKPV

-112 DSVLTAE
+112 DSVSDAE
-119 PDAVP
+119 PDAAP

-143 TESSVSAE
+143 AESSVSAE
-151 DAAASADEESVAET
+151 DAAASADEESEAET

-177 AVEASES
+177 A
-184 VGAPADDRETTV
+184 
-196 GLQPSEVVEEPTEEP
+196 EEP
-211 SEVSEPSDENTEPY
+211 SEVSEPSDKNTEPH

-230 SAEPVVIAAEPASV
+230 PAEPVVIAAEPASV

-254 APQPEPV
+254 AHQPELV
-261 CEEQTAAPASPDT
+261 CEEQAAAPASPDT

-284 TPAAE
+284 M
-289 TPAAEMPAAEHAA
+289 PAAEMPAAEHAA

-387 PEVAAPAAG
+387 PEVTVPAAG

-417 ADSVGETATVEAQP
+417 ADPVGETATVEAQP
-431 VASESPSPSLRAETA
+431 VASESPSPSLQAETA

-471 VEVQLDAVGDDASEP
+471 VEVQLDAVGGDAS
-486 VSEEPVSEESEPEE
+486 EPVSEESEPEE

-550 DMASEIARSEPVTD
+550 DMAAEIARSEPVTD

>member
-143 TESSVSAE
+143 AESSVSAE
-151 DAAASADEESVAET
+151 GAAASADEESEAET

-211 SEVSEPSDENTEPY
+211 SEVSEPSDENTEPH

-230 SAEPVVIAAEPASV
+230 PAEPVVIAAEPASV

-274 AAEPAAPAAE
+274 AAEPA
-284 TPAAE
+284 T
-289 TPAAEMPAAEHAA
+289 PAAEHAA
-302 AEHRGGG
+302 VEHRGGG

-387 PEVAAPAAG
+387 PEVTAPAAG

-417 ADSVGETATVEAQP
+417 ADPVGETATVEAQP

-486 VSEEPVSEESEPEE
+486 VSEEPESEESEPEE
-500 PVGEKPGTTGNV
+500 PETTGNV